1 MPIAPVQTTSEST
14 LLGQTPQTTA
24 ESSTAI
30 RRNWDEELKQ
40 RSIFSARTTSQKYVE
55 AVKRL
60 LGDVASRKMTPQ
72 MAEERLRSTL
82 QDLGYRPETGFSDG
96 SGVPPAKPGDIR
108 DLSASRR
115 IQLILDTNI
124 KQAISLGQIAASEDP
139 MQMMMNPAWELRRM
153 GARKKPR
160 GDWKKRWAA
169 AGDRCGWKG
178 ALKKKMVALKIS
190 PIWQAIADG
199 AGGFKDTLGSPYP
212 PFAFG
217 SGLAWASVGRGAW
230 KKMCAAEGVPDG
242 LDDVTAKAK
251 ELKGR
256 PKKTP
261 QEATEGHLA
270 RFGGELPGGGRR
282 QEAVSPLSG
291 LFKADFRSRI
301 KADDAIDGAVRE
313 AAKIRDTAQKCVS
326 EMADLRTE
334 CGKLAGDRPLGERR
348 RLLTSITDRRSAVG
362 KAAQEIDGLWG
373 RVINYG
379 GAVGSTPVPRDE
391 ASQRAFD
398 ETMAR
403 YAAAAARTVRK
414 ARTELHR
421 LEMLMAAA
429 RKTAE
434 RMRELKDE
442 FKPDM
447 SRKTAALEAIG
458 RAEGVLSS
466 KAGRPGDFRNS
477 LTVYEQAN
485 KADKAKW
492 PAANFF
498 AGDQLLSTAKSTVAM
513 LEQMLVAEKDGLTAL
528 RALVG
533 TTPDPVDEASQKR
546 FDESMDARAA
556 EAEEAARKVADAF
569 AAFRLADTINAIEK
583 ATQEAIEAEKKR
595 ICDGIY
601 ADAQTRTADVVGN
614 QVADILADKKT
625 VDKAAKADGVSIH
638 ADSPVGKA
646 WTKAYNAARSARSN
660 VRKLLGELK
669 TECDRADVPAAKT
682 AQVKFQNAID
692 YCLKRYGALETMLED
707 WKAEL
712 ERLKAAQ
719 KAPAPQTAVQT
730 PAADKGRTGALPH
743 DESAFPKSITKED
756 IDNAKGGI
764 GGSTGARLLT
774 DPLGRRFILKQTN
787 ATKPGD
793 GQITREHLENEIA
806 TDRIYRAAGI
816 KVPDVREYEVDG
828 KPVKLTTFVPNA
840 RPLGDWMRT
849 ATAAQKEKVRAKL
862 AKGFL
867 VDAVLA
873 NWDVVGQGMDN
884 ILIDEDGEPW
894 RIDNGSGMRFRAR
907 GVAKKEDEWEK
918 SSFPDEWRT
927 LRDQNPAVFGNL
939 TAYDIFSQVVDWD
952 AVVDAT
958 PEKDR
963 PVVERRAKEMKEM
976 QRRCKN
982 FEAGKFTPA
991 STSDILEKSYDA
1003 CRSGV
1008 RDAMPNHKVGAGNF
1022 GSLRPS
1028 KSSASSSQD
1037 EYSYADTVI
1046 AAAKSIN
1053 YHAATDQAPNTAKV
1067 SAALSIKPDLEKL
1080 AKKDANAKKLLGA
1093 VQEIEKSAAGGY
1105 HDTIGTVSR
1114 LKVSGPKKAKKES
1127 VTEKLIEFVEKGGD
1141 PKGTRDPKR
1150 YQFIKDW
1157 ASSQAGDSWNTDAC
1171 KAKIFEFELRGKN
1184 PDPSKGVMQPNGRLV
1199 GPDGELY
1206 GFKIGGSDRR
1216 IANYKAAWDYYK
1228 RNPDEMDRDREAF
1241 RNYKAGVQVVLENLD
1256 CDNNDPD
1263 SGTMIL
1269 CRTEQKSVMQMDN
1282 MKKGQFGRMMRS
1294 GAESHSIFETVVI
1307 GGANQLTVVRV
1318 PYSRISGTYFLSRS
1332 DKGESMFLGDGE
1344 NEFNVD
1350 INNGDLPVY
1359 YAGQVYAGENTA
1371 PYVEEFIKAEK
1382 REGLSPLTS

>member
-1 MPIAPVQTTSEST
+1 MPIPPTEMTSEST
-14 LLGQTPQTTA
+14 LLGQTPKATA
-24 ESSTAI
+24 QSSASI
-30 RRNWDEELKQ
+30 KRDWDEELKQ
-40 RSIFSARTTSQKYVE
+40 HSLFSARTTSQRYIE
-55 AVKRL
+55 MVKKQL
-60 LGDVASRKMTPQ
+60 AEVAARKVTPQ
-72 MAEERLRSTL
+72 QAEEKLRRTL
-82 QDLGYRPETGFSDG
+82 QDLGYSPASGFSDG
-96 SGVPPAKPGDIR
+96 GVPPAKPGDIR

-115 IQLILDTNI
+115 IQLIIDTNI
-124 KQAISLGQIAASEDP
+124 KQAISLGQIAASDDP
-139 MQMMMNPAWELRRM
+139 MQLMMTPAWKLTRM

-160 GDWKKRWAA
+160 GDWKKRWKA

-178 ALKKKMVALKIS
+178 ALKKQMVALKTS

-217 SGLAWASVGRGAW
+217 SGLAWAGVGRTAW
-230 KKMCAAEGVPDG
+230 KKMCAAEGAQDG
-242 LDDVTAKAK
+242 LDEITKKAK
-251 ELKGR
+251 QLKGK
-256 PKKTP
+256 PKETP
-261 QEATEGHLA
+261 QKAAERHSA
-270 RFGGELPGGGRR
+270 RFGEGMTAAQPLQGGIS
-282 QEAVSPLSG
+282 AVQG
-291 LFKADFRSRI
+291 LFNPDFRSRL
-301 KADDAIDGAVRE
+301 KADDTIDAVL
-313 AAKIRDTAQKCVS
+313 ADIGKIRGEAQKCVS

-334 CGKLAGDRPLGERR
+334 CGKIAGDRPLGERR
-348 RLLTSITDRRSAVG
+348 RILTSITDKRSAVG
-362 KAAQEIDGLWG
+362 KAAQEIDALWG
-373 RVINYG
+373 RVVNYG
-379 GAVGSTPVPRDE
+379 GAVGATPVPRDD
-391 ASQRAFD
+391 ATQKAFD
-398 ETMAR
+398 AAMAR
-403 YAAAAARTVRK
+403 YASAAERTLKK
-414 ARTELHR
+414 AKAEQGR
-421 LEMLMAAA
+421 LGILMAAA
-429 RKTAE
+429 RKAAE

-442 FKPDM
+442 FKPDV
-447 SRKTAALEAIG
+447 SKRAEALEAVAK
-458 RAEGVLSS
+458 AETSLSLVAS
-466 KAGRPGDFRNS
+466 KPADLQYS
-477 LTVYEQAN
+477 LGVYEAEYNQ
-485 KADKAKW
+485 DKAKW
-492 PAANFF
+492 PSANFSK
-498 AGDQLLSTAKSTVAM
+498 GDGLLTLAKSTVAT
-513 LEQMLVAEKDGLTAL
+513 LQQMLTAETDGLIGL
-528 RALVG
+528 RGLIS
-533 TTPDPVDEASQKR
+533 TTPDPVDEKTQER
-546 FDESMDARAA
+546 FDAGMAEKKA
-556 EAEEAARKVADAF
+556 EAEGVAQKVADAF
-569 AAFRLADTINAIEK
+569 KAFKLIDVMNAIES
-583 ATQEAIEAEKKR
+583 ATKESIEAEKKR
-595 ICDGIY
+595 ICDTIY
-601 ADAQTRTADVVGN
+601 ADAEKRTADVIGD
-614 QVADILADKKT
+614 QVAEILADKKT
-625 VDKAAKADGVSIH
+625 ADKAAKADGVSI
-638 ADSPVGKA
+638 AAGSAVGRA
-646 WTKAYNAARSARSN
+646 WTKSYNAARSARSN

-669 TECDRADVPAAKT
+669 DKCDRADVEAAKV
-682 AQVKFQNAID
+682 AQVKFQGAID

-712 ERLKAAQ
+712 ERLKTAQ
-719 KAPAPQTAVQT
+719 KAPAPQPTIQT
-730 PAADKGRTGALPH
+730 PRLDKGRTGALSH

-756 IDNAKGGI
+756 IANAKSGI
-764 GGSTGARLLT
+764 GGSTGAKLLT
-774 DPLGRRFILKQTN
+774 DSFGRQFILKQTN

-816 KVPDVREYEVDG
+816 NCPDVKEYEVDG

-840 RPLGDWMRT
+840 KPLGAWMRT

-873 NWDVVGQGMDN
+873 NWDVVGQGLDN
-884 ILIDEDGEPW
+884 ILIDADGEPW

-907 GVAKKEDEWEK
+907 GVEKKAEEWEN
-918 SSFPDEWRT
+918 STFPDEWRT
-927 LRDQNPAVFGNL
+927 LRNQNSSVFGNL
-939 TAYDIFSQVVDWD
+939 TAYDIFSQEVDWG
-952 AVVDAT
+952 AVVEAT

-1028 KSSASSSQD
+1028 KSSASSAQD

-1105 HDTIGTVSR
+1105 HDAIGTVSR

-1228 RNPDEMDRDREAF
+1228 RNPDEMDRDRETF
-1241 RNYKAGVQVVLENLD
+1241 RNYKAGIQVVLENLD

-1318 PYSRISGTYFLSRS
+1318 PYSRISGTYFLDRS

-1359 YAGQVYAGENTA
+1359 YAGQVHAGENTA
-1371 PYVEEFIKAEK
+1371 PYIEEFIKAEK
-1382 REGLSPLTS
+1382 RDGLSPLTS